1 MQELFEDIIAAPVT
15 SRRDGEIIGYTRQ
28 RRPLLAYRFGR
39 GRFLVSL
46 IAGCH
51 ADEPVGPRLLNH
63 LVGYLAQLAPES
75 PLFEDCQ
82 WWIVPHANPDGEQE
96 NRQWY
101 TGRDQVMDLV
111 QYLTHFKREPPG
123 DDLEFGFPRD
133 EDDLQARPENLGI
146 AQWWRK
152 ADRPFQLHV
161 SLHGIAFAAGP
172 WFLIEP
178 AWAWRC
184 EKLKAVCRRAVQE
197 MGYRLHD
204 VDRQGEKGFQR
215 LEEGF
220 CTRPDS
226 RAMAQHFLDLRDE
239 STAGKF
245 RPSSMEAMRALG
257 GDPLTLVTEMPLFIL
272 PKVGETV
279 GPPDPEALRWKE
291 RIEGWKAAI
300 IRGEE
305 VEESIRREAAR
316 HGLKGMPVRDQMQ
329 LQWIFIAAGVEQVQ
343 LEASSKG

>member
-1 MQELFEDIIAAPVT
+1 MKELFEDIIAEPAP
-15 SRRDGEIIGYTRQ
+15 SCHNGEIIGYTRQ
-28 RRPLLAYRFGR
+28 GRPLLAYRFGR
-39 GRFLVSL
+39 GRYLVSL

-63 LVGYLAQLAPES
+63 LVGYLEKLGPDL
-75 PLFEDCQ
+75 PLFENFQ
-82 WWIVPHANPDGEQE
+82 WWIVPHANPDGEQA
-96 NRQWY
+96 NRQWC

-111 QYLTHFKREPPG
+111 QYLTHFKRELPG
-123 DDLEFGFPRD
+123 DDMEFGFPRD
-133 EDDLQARPENLGI
+133 EDDIEARPENRSI
-146 AQWWRK
+146 AQWWKK
-152 ADRPFQLHV
+152 ADRPFHLHI

-178 AWAWRC
+178 AWALRC
-184 EKLKAVCRRAVQE
+184 EELKAVCGRAVKE

-204 VDRQGEKGFQR
+204 VDRQGEKGFRR
-215 LEEGF
+215 LEKGF

-226 RAMAQHFLDLRDE
+226 RAMARYFLDLKDE

-245 RPSSMEAMRALG
+245 RPSSMEAIRTLG
-257 GDPLTLVTEMPLFIL
+257 GNPLTLVTEMPLFIL
-272 PKVGETV
+272 PKVGETL

-316 HGLKGMPVRDQMQ
+316 HGLKVMPVRDQMQ
-329 LQWIFIAAGVEQVQ
+329 LQWILIAAGVQQVQ
-343 LEASSKG
+343 LEN